1 MAGFDLA
8 GARRAAEAGELL
20 TWLYTLLR
28 QEPGANRSL
37 AAILKGQEP
46 LLEGPVRVALEG
58 LPQGAG
64 PSPEFKWPK
73 DPQKW
78 ESEITPLM
86 DLAQD
91 RLPPLLIRHT
101 GGKVHVP
108 DGSHRLDAW
117 RRRGETHGWAIVW
130 RDRDP
135 VFDGWWGPFAPAETP
150 TIRLV
155 EPDQARGFLPSVEDD
170 GMILAALVGER
181 VVGAVRLVPEY
192 GSLTLRTLKVAE
204 EYRGR
209 RLGARLLH
217 HLLPHMEGRKVYCLA
232 YPWLD
237 RFYGEFGF
245 APIESD
251 ELPEGLRA
259 RYEAFQDE
267 KGCLALVR
275 GL

>member
-1 MAGFDLA
+1 MESFDLA
-8 GARRAAEAGELL
+8 GAGRAAEAGELL

-28 QEPGANRSL
+28 REPGANRSL
-37 AAILKGQEP
+37 AAILKGQQP
-46 LLEGPVRVALEG
+46 LLDGPVLLSLED

-64 PSPEFKWPK
+64 PGPEFQWPK
-73 DPQKW
+73 DSQKW
-78 ESEITPLM
+78 ESEIAPLM
-86 DLAQD
+86 DLAQE
-91 RLPPLLIRHT
+91 RLPPLLVRHT
-101 GGKVHVP
+101 GGKVHLP

-135 VFDGWWGPFAPAETP
+135 MFDGWWGPFAPTETP
-150 TIRLV
+150 TIRLI
-155 EPDQARGFLPSVEDD
+155 EADQARRFLPPVEED
-170 GMILAALVGER
+170 GMVLAALVDER
-181 VVGAVRLVPEY
+181 IVAAVRLVPEF

-204 EYRGR
+204 ECRGR

-217 HLLPHMEGRKVYCLA
+217 HLLPHMEGQKVYCLA

-245 APIESD
+245 VSVEPQR
-251 ELPEGLRA
+251 LPEGLRR